1 MPHLVMGPAA
11 WRFGWGPDDWDALAG
26 ALVAGHVIEC
36 GAQCTG
42 GNFSFFDEIPGLE
55 HPGFPLVEID
65 PDGSFVVTKHPGTG
79 GAVTVETVTAQ
90 LLYEIAGPR
99 YLNPDVTAR
108 FDTIRLIGD
117 GPDRVRVTG
126 VRGEPP
132 PPTVKVALNYLG
144 GYRNTVTF
152 LVPGLD
158 VVEKGRVALEAL
170 WDVGGGRDR
179 FAAAEVRWLRSDRP
193 DPADNDQAVA
203 QLSVTVKD
211 PDADKV
217 GRAFSRAAVE
227 LGLAS
232 YPGFA
237 MTAPPGDS
245 EPYAVYWPTTVP
257 RQVGRAE
264 GGSSTTGRCSM
275 SRPAVPRLERR
286 SLFALPSLRRW
297 TRARPVRRRWVW
309 WRVPGPATRA
319 ATPTSVCGRAPRPGT
334 AGSMRS
340 SPSSGCVDSCQRP
353 RVSRSS
359 GTAFPNIAALN
370 FVIHGLL
377 GEGVA
382 SSTRLD
388 PQAKTLGEYLRAKL
402 VDIPE
407 ALLDTSGSARSA
419 GGLPLTSGTMAR
431 PSQLLYRVYENRLSA
446 ELDRTRLPRHLG
458 IILDGHRRYARSE
471 GMSDYSTSYRA
482 GMRKFEDCHRL
493 G

>member
-1 MPHLVMGPAA
+1 M
-11 WRFGWGPDDWDALAG
+11 
-26 ALVAGHVIEC
+26 IEC

-90 LLYEIAGPR
+90 LLYEIGGPR

-132 PPTVKVALNYLG
+132 PATVKVALNYLG

-158 VVEKGRVALEAL
+158 VEEKGRVALEAL
-170 WDVGGGRDR
+170 WAALGGRDR

-211 PDADKV
+211 PDAEKV

-257 RQVGRAE
+257 RQTVEQRVVLDD
-264 GGSSTTGRCSM
+264 GSVLD
-275 SRPAVPRLERR
+275 VPDP
-286 SLFALPSLRRW
+286 PS
-297 TRARPVRRRWVW
+297 
-309 WRVPGPATRA
+309 
-319 ATPTSVCGRAPRPGT
+319 APRPAAT
-334 AGSMRS
+334 SPHFRASAAG
-340 SPSSGCVDSCQRP
+340 PDG
-353 RVSRSS
+353 
-359 GTAFPNIAALN
+359 
-370 FVIHGLL
+370 
-377 GEGVA
+377 
-382 SSTRLD
+382 D
-388 PQAKTLGEYLRAKL
+388 P
-402 VDIPE
+402 
-407 ALLDTSGSARSA
+407 
-419 GGLPLTSGTMAR
+419 
-431 PSQLLYRVYENRLSA
+431 
-446 ELDRTRLPRHLG
+446 
-458 IILDGHRRYARSE
+458 
-471 GMSDYSTSYRA
+471 
-482 GMRKFEDCHRL
+482 
-493 G
+493 